1 MGGERFD
8 AVLGSGRMRSGFH
21 DTVITQGRRSW
32 RGEQF
37 AARLGGTPKAHEATV
52 SPARAVRAVA
62 AALRKAPR

>member
-1 MGGERFD
+1 
-8 AVLGSGRMRSGFH
+8 MRSGFH

-37 AARLGGTPKAHEATV
+37 AARRGGAPKAHEATV

-62 AALRKAPR
+62 AALRKVPR